1 MGSAEGEKD
10 EAPPHTVSLDAFA
23 IDRTEVTNAAYALFW
38 KADGGPESP
47 HTPGNFE
54 GRGAVR
60 WPEAARERPDHPVVG
75 VTWFDAAAYCRW
87 AGKRLPTEAEWEKA
101 ARGTDG
107 RVWPW
112 GNAFGGGDSA
122 RANVYNGDDGYVQ
135 STAPVGRFPSGAS
148 PCGALD
154 MAGNVW
160 EWVADWY
167 GSDAYGRSP
176 RKNPKGV
183 ERGGGA
189 HAAGRVLGGHACVR
203 PHDVSKQQLSAHG
216 APAGCGVSLRGGCE
230 KVKNAKC
237 KVQNER

>member
-1 MGSAEGEKD
+1 MVFVPAGSFLMGSAEGEKD
-10 EAPPHTVSLDAFA
+10 EAPPHTVFLDAFA

-47 HTPGNFE
+47 HTPGSFE
-54 GRGAVR
+54 GAQ
-60 WPEAARERPDHPVVG
+60 WPDVARERPDHPVVG

-112 GNAFGGGDSA
+112 GGAFGGDTG
-122 RANVYNGDDGYVQ
+122 RANVYSGGDGYPQ

-167 GSDAYGRSP
+167 GSDAYVRSP
-176 RKNPKGV
+176 RKNPKGPD
-183 ERGGGA
+183 RGG
-189 HAAGRVLGGHACVR
+189 VR
-203 PHDVSKQQLSAHG
+203 T
-216 APAGCGVSLRGGCE
+216 LRGGSWAATR
-230 KVKNAKC
+230 VYARTTYRNSSFLPT
-237 KVQNER
+237 ERLRDVGFRCAADARK